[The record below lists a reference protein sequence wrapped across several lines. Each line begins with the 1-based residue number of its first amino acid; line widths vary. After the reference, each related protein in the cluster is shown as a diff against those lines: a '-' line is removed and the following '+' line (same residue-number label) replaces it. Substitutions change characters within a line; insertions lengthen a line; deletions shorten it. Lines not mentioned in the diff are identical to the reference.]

1 MSAEIEIKTR
11 DELIARFEDIEK
23 TYSTFYSAIFP
34 ELKLDRQAFNPMTD
48 AEVLA
53 FAESLVAEKQLAA
66 QRIAAQKLNVEAT
79 NTAKKSELQAEKERA
94 VSAEEGKWQT
104 AISDLDA
111 QTEKR
116 GMQKSAW
123 YLSKRLAL
131 FSAKD
136 EAVSSVG
143 QDYDKKIAQLVD
155 ACQKEERVYDAELAV
170 AQSAY
175 ESALQEKKLL
185 LKKEQEERG
194 QAITEFNNGQAL
206 KEAQYNLQ
214 AQQFV
219 FERANEE
226 TVTRTSMMFDKLEA
240 CYAYLGNFTNSQ
252 AFNYVKTDDIY
263 HKYLGSY
270 GYDALYERYE
280 LLCSQ

>member
-1 MSAEIEIKTR
+1 M
-11 DELIARFEDIEK
+11 
-23 TYSTFYSAIFP
+23 
-34 ELKLDRQAFNPMTD
+34 
-48 AEVLA
+48 
-53 FAESLVAEKQLAA
+53 VADKQLAS
-66 QRIAAQKLNVEAT
+66 QRLTAQKAAFLT
-79 NTAKKSELQAEKERA
+79 MNTAKQTETQTAKTNAITKERN
-94 VSAEEGKWQT
+94 KWENV
-104 AISDLDA
+104 ISDLDA
-111 QTEKR
+111 QAEKR